1 MWQNH
6 FFFLLKNIKNFK
18 YLVLFS
24 FNSQTK
30 KSHGFPP
37 ELPEYPQDKK
47 QKKLSD
53 TQVSLLGKLISMM
66 EKPVS
71 LLEKPVSLMEKPV
84 TQIEKPVSQMKRPA
98 ISFFTKNMESLRA
111 KSQGIGRKTIQ
122 KK

>member
-1 MWQNH
+1 M
-6 FFFLLKNIKNFK
+6 KNIKNFK

-37 ELPEYPQDKK
+37 ELPEYPQDRREKAVRYP
-47 QKKLSD
+47 
-53 TQVSLLGKLISMM
+53 TVSLLGKLISMM

-84 TQIEKPVSQMKRPA
+84 TQIEKPVPRLEKLVSQMKRPA
-98 ISFFTKNMESLRA
+98 ISFFTKNMESLLRV
-111 KSQGIGRKTIQ
+111 KSQGIGRKII
-122 KK
+122 